1 MTTRD
6 EDREEAAGAHYK
18 KCGVEP
24 FAVMFNIFTDDEIKG
39 FIKGNII
46 KYSIRNGIKDETNEK
61 DVEKA
66 RFYMEMLSNFDLY
79 KQFYIRDYSGENTCG
94 S

>member
-1 MTTRD
+1 MTISD
-6 EDREEAAGAHYK
+6 ADMKEAIGAHYE

-24 FAVMFNIFTDDEIKG
+24 FAVMFNLFTDDEIKG

-66 RFYMEMLSNFDLY
+66 RLYMEMLRNFSHY
-79 KQFYIRDYSGENTCG
+79 KQFYTCDYFLENING

>member
-1 MTTRD
+1 MTISP
-6 EDREEAAGAHYK
+6 EEMQEANGAHYK

-24 FAVMFNIFTDDEIKG
+24 FVVMFNLFTDDEIKG

-66 RFYMEMLSNFDLY
+66 RFYIEMFRNFSYY
-79 KQFYIRDYSGENTCG
+79 KQFYTRDYFLENSYGT
-94 S
+94 

>member
-1 MTTRD
+1 MTISD
-6 EDREEAAGAHYK
+6 ADMNEAIGVHYK

-24 FAVMFNIFTDDEIKG
+24 FVVMFNLFTDDEIKG

-66 RFYMEMLSNFDLY
+66 RFYMEMLRKFSQY
-79 KQFYIRDYSGENTCG
+79 KQFYTCDYLSENING